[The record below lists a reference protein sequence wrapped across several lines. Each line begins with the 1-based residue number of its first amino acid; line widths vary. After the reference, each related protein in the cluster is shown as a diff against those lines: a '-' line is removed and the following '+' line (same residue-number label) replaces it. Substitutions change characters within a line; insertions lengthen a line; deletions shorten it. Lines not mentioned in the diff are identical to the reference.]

1 VDLKSI
7 SEELYGEGD
16 KVSGGC
22 KIVEAEKIPG
32 GRLLNLGLLPSNAKV
47 SGFLEY

>member
-1 VDLKSI
+1 VDHKSI

-16 KVSGGC
+16 KGSGDA
-22 KIVEAEKIPG
+22 KMFKVDTP
-32 GRLLNLGLLPSNAKV
+32 LLNLGLLSSNAKV